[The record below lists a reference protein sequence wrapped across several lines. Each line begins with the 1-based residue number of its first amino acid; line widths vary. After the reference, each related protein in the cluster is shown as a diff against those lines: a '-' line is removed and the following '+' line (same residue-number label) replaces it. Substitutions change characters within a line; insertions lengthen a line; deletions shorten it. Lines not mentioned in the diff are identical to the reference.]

1 MQGTVFMLPYSE
13 RSKMVLMLR
22 KIGKRKIILVNIWFY
37 GWLHHE
43 YQHPHGFGFESALFG
58 ELGMNLSLTLS
69 LYSRPHHDVQGERRE
84 SPLSAAS
91 KSAGFD
97 KVCSPPL

>member
-1 MQGTVFMLPYSE
+1 MQDTVFMLPYSE

-43 YQHPHGFGFESALFG
+43 YQHPHGFGFESTG
-58 ELGMNLSLTLS
+58 
-69 LYSRPHHDVQGERRE
+69 
-84 SPLSAAS
+84 
-91 KSAGFD
+91 
-97 KVCSPPL
+97 